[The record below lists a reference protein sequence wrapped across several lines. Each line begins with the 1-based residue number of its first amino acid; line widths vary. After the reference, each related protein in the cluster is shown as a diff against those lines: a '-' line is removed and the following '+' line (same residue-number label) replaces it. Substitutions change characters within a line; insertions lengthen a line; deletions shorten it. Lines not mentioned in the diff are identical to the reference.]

1 MRRLLRRETR
11 YAALCF
17 ALLSVVMLPAAA
29 EQFDAKVIGVADGD
43 TSTVLFVDGQT
54 KTPRRVRLSG
64 IDAPEK
70 AQAFGAVAR
79 EQLSQLAFG
88 RVGRLD
94 CRAADRYGRS
104 LCVVRV
110 DGVDVGMRMVELGLA
125 WHYKRY
131 ASSQP
136 REEAASYAVAESTAR
151 AAKAGL
157 WRDLGTAAAPVP
169 PWDWRRAAAG
179 EYAHH

>member
-1 MRRLLRRETR
+1 MVMMRKTF
-11 YAALCF
+11 YAAF
-17 ALLSVVMLPAAA
+17 IAAFFWATPAAA

-43 TSTVLFVDGQT
+43 TLTVLFVDGQT

-79 EQLSQLAFG
+79 EQMSRLAFG
-88 RVGRLD
+88 RVGHLD
-94 CRAADRYGRS
+94 CRATDQYGRS
-104 LCVVRV
+104 VCMVRV
-110 DGVDVGMRMVELGLA
+110 DGVDVGMRMIELGLA

-136 REEAASYAVAESTAR
+136 REEAASYAMAESAAR

-169 PWDWRRAAAG
+169 PWDWRRASAG
-179 EYAHH
+179 DYAHH

>member
-1 MRRLLRRETR
+1 MLAMKKGLC
-11 YAALCF
+11 AALSAAF
-17 ALLSVVMLPAAA
+17 FLVAPAEAA
-29 EQFDAKVIGVADGD
+29 EQLIAKVIGVADGD
-43 TSTVLFVDGQT
+43 TLTVLIVDGQT

-79 EQLSQLAFG
+79 EQLSRMAFG
-88 RVGRLD
+88 QVGHLD
-94 CRAADRYGRS
+94 CRATDQYGRS
-104 LCVVRV
+104 VCVVRV
-110 DGVDVGMRMVELGLA
+110 DGVDVGLRMIELGLA

-136 REEAASYAVAESTAR
+136 QNEATRYARAEEAAK

-169 PWDWRRAAAG
+169 PWDWRKASAAFR
-179 EYAHH
+179 

>member
-1 MRRLLRRETR
+1 MRRLLWPGRR
-11 YAALCF
+11 YAVLWC
-17 ALLSVVMLPAAA
+17 ALLSAFVWPATAA

-43 TSTVLFVDGQT
+43 TLTVLFVDGQA

-79 EQLSQLAFG
+79 EQLSRLAFG
-88 RVGRLD
+88 RVGYLD
-94 CRAADRYGRS
+94 CRAVDQYGRS
-104 LCVVRV
+104 VCMVRV

-136 REEAASYAVAESTAR
+136 RDEAASYAMAENAAR

-169 PWDWRRAAAG
+169 PWDWRRVSAG
-179 EYAHH
+179 D

>member
-1 MRRLLRRETR
+1 MRGLLRRKSR
-11 YAALCF
+11 YGVLCF
-17 ALLSVVMLPAAA
+17 ALLSAFMLPAAA

-43 TSTVLFVDGQT
+43 TLTVLFVDGQT

-70 AQAFGAVAR
+70 AQAYGAVAR
-79 EQLSQLAFG
+79 EHLSQLAFG

-94 CRAADRYGRS
+94 CRAVDQYGRS
-104 LCVVRV
+104 VCTVRV
-110 DGVDVGMRMVELGLA
+110 DGVDVGLRMIELGLA

-136 REEAASYAVAESTAR
+136 MNEAASYAKAED
-151 AAKAGL
+151 AAKAARAGL

-169 PWDWRRAAAG
+169 PWDWRRASAAV
-179 EYAHH
+179 H

>member
-1 MRRLLRRETR
+1 MRRLIWRQPR
-11 YAALCF
+11 YAALCC
-17 ALLSVVMLPAAA
+17 ALLSVLMLPAAA
-29 EQFDAKVIGVADGD
+29 AGEQFDAKVIGVADGD
-43 TSTVLFVDGQT
+43 TLTVLFVDGQA

-70 AQAFGAVAR
+70 AQAFGSVAR
-79 EQLSQLAFG
+79 EQLSRLAFG
-88 RVGRLD
+88 RVGHLD
-94 CRAADRYGRS
+94 CRAVDQYGRS
-104 LCVVRV
+104 VCMVRV

-136 REEAASYAVAESTAR
+136 REEAASYAMAESAAR
-151 AAKAGL
+151 AARAGL

-169 PWDWRRAAAG
+169 PWDWRRASAG
-179 EYAHH
+179 E